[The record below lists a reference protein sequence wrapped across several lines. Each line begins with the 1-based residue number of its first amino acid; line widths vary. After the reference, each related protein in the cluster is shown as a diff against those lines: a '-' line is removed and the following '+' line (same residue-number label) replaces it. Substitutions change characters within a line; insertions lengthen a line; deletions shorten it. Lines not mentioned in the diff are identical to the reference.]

1 MSKIPFG
8 STHVKMQFK
17 PFNVIKGSLRG
28 FKGIILKYLQNSYLL
43 YEIQH
48 NAATCT
54 DDMILVGVYVDVK
67 IFDVKPH

>member
-17 PFNVIKGSLRG
+17 PFNVIKGPLRG
-28 FKGIILKYLQNSYLL
+28 LKGIILKYLQKFISAICNSA
-43 YEIQH
+43 H
-48 NAATCT
+48 AATCT